1 MPRCLDATMPSPAKP
16 IIGITGGIGAG
27 KSTVARILSELGCFV
42 VDSDDLARQALLDPN
57 LVETLVQWW
66 GREILDPQRQIDRR
80 AVAKIVFARPNE
92 RKRLESLVHPWIEK
106 RRLEMFAAAP
116 DTAPALVIDAP
127 LLVEAGID
135 EQCDAVVFVNS
146 DRSTRLDRL
155 AQNRGWSDQELNQR
169 EDSQLPLDAKRT
181 RADYVIDN
189 DGDLTSL
196 TEQIRRTLHEIVQS
210 HRQ

>member
-1 MPRCLDATMPSPAKP
+1 MPSSTKP
-16 IIGITGGIGAG
+16 VIGITGGIGAG

-42 VDSDDLARQALLDPN
+42 VDSDDLARQALLDPV

-106 RRLEMFAAAP
+106 RRLAMFAAAP

-169 EDSQLPLDAKRT
+169 EESQLPLDAKRT

>member
-1 MPRCLDATMPSPAKP
+1 MPSSTKP

-42 VDSDDLARQALLDPN
+42 VDSDDLARQALLDPIV
-57 LVETLVQWW
+57 VETLVQWW
-66 GREILDPQRQIDRR
+66 GREILDPQRHIDRR
-80 AVAKIVFARPNE
+80 AVAKIVFARPDE

-106 RRLEMFAAAP
+106 RRLAMFAAAP

-135 EQCDAVVFVNS
+135 EQCDAVVFINS

-169 EDSQLPLDAKRT
+169 EESQLPLDAKRT

-196 TEQIRRTLHEIVQS
+196 TEQIRRTLHEIVQA

>member
-1 MPRCLDATMPSPAKP
+1 MPSSSKP

-42 VDSDDLARQALLDPN
+42 VDSDVLAREALLDPV

-66 GREILDPQRQIDRR
+66 GREILDPQGRIDRR
-80 AVAKIVFARPNE
+80 AVAGIVFDRPAE

-106 RRLEMFAAAP
+106 RRLAMFKTAP
-116 DTAPALVIDAP
+116 DAAPALVIDAP

-146 DRSTRLDRL
+146 DRSKRLDRL

-169 EDSQLPLDAKRT
+169 EESQLPLDAKRI

-189 DGDLTSL
+189 DGDLPSL
-196 TEQIRRTLHEIVQS
+196 TGQVRRTLHEIVQS
-210 HRQ
+210 HRH

>member
-1 MPRCLDATMPSPAKP
+1 MPSSSKP

-27 KSTVARILSELGCFV
+27 KSTVAGILSELGCFV
-42 VDSDDLARQALLDPN
+42 VDSDDLARQALLDPIV
-57 LVETLVQWW
+57 VETLVQWW
-66 GREILDPQRQIDRR
+66 GRKILDPQRQIDRR
-80 AVAKIVFARPNE
+80 AVAKIVFARPDE

-106 RRLEMFAAAP
+106 RRLAMFAAAP

-155 AQNRGWSDQELNQR
+155 AQNRGWSEQELNQR
-169 EDSQLPLDAKRT
+169 EESQLPLDAKRT

>member
-1 MPRCLDATMPSPAKP
+1 MPSPPKP

-27 KSTVARILSELGCFV
+27 KSTVAGILRELGCLV
-42 VDSDDLARQALLDPN
+42 VDSDDLARQALPDPTV
-57 LVETLVQWW
+57 VETLVQWW

-92 RKRLESLVHPWIEK
+92 RKRLESVVHPWIEK
-106 RRLEMFAAAP
+106 RRLAMFAAAP

-169 EDSQLPLDAKRT
+169 EKSQLPLDAKRT

-189 DGDLTSL
+189 DGDLTSF

>member
-1 MPRCLDATMPSPAKP
+1 MPSSSKP

-27 KSTVARILSELGCFV
+27 KSTVAGILSELGCFV
-42 VDSDDLARQALLDPN
+42 VDSDDLARQALLDPIV
-57 LVETLVQWW
+57 VETLVQWW

-80 AVAKIVFARPNE
+80 AVAKIVFARPDE

-106 RRLEMFAAAP
+106 RRLAMFAAAP

-155 AQNRGWSDQELNQR
+155 AQNRGWSEQELNQR
-169 EDSQLPLDAKRT
+169 EESQLPLDAKRT

>member
-1 MPRCLDATMPSPAKP
+1 MPSSSKP

-42 VDSDDLARQALLDPN
+42 VDSDDLARQALLDPIV
-57 LVETLVQWW
+57 VETLVQWW
-66 GREILDPQRQIDRR
+66 GRKILDPQRQIDRR

-106 RRLEMFAAAP
+106 RRLAMFAAAP

-155 AQNRGWSDQELNQR
+155 AQNRGWSEQELNQR
-169 EDSQLPLDAKRT
+169 EESQLPLDAKRT